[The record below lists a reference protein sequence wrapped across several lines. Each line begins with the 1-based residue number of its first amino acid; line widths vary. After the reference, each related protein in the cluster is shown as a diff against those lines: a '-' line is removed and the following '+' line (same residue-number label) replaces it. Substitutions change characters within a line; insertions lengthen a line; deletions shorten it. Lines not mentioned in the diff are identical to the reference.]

1 MKLTYSVHE
10 LVHGSPEYQ
19 DLVALRRAILRLP
32 LGLDFTDEQLA
43 AEATD
48 IHLGAYHGH
57 GQLVGGLILTP
68 LSPSTLKMRQV
79 AVAESAQHAG
89 VGTALVRRSEEL
101 ARGLGYHTL
110 VLNARDTAVPFYLK
124 LGYALVGELFVE
136 VGIPHRSMQKHL

>member
-19 DLVALRRAILRLP
+19 ALVALRRAILRLP

-48 IHLGAYHGH
+48 IHLGAYGQ
-57 GQLVGGLILTP
+57 GQLMGGLILTP
-68 LSPSTLKMRQV
+68 LSSSTLKMRQV
-79 AVAESAQHAG
+79 AVAESAQQAG

-110 VLNARDTAVPFYLK
+110 VLNARETAVPFYLK
-124 LGYALVGELFVE
+124 LGYALVGEPFVE
-136 VGIPHRSMQKHL
+136 VGIPHRAMQKHL